1 MGRDKN
7 RKVYK
12 VITSYNI
19 MEIIKNAIR
28 VGNSAGVLLPRGW
41 LGSQVK
47 VILEPL
53 NIEKEVIEILMQE
66 KILEDALGVYITGS
80 YARNEQSIESDVD
93 ILVVTNNT
101 SRKIKRGKY
110 EILCLTKKEI
120 ENQIE
125 RNILPVLPM
134 LKEARA
140 IINKELIQQYLSN
153 EINLRNLKYHIIT
166 TKSAMNIVEKD
177 IKFSREMKE
186 NASDA
191 DAYSLI
197 LRLRTLYIIDCLRKG
212 KNWSKK
218 DFLKLIKNIS
228 GSLIAYERYIISK
241 NKNTLENKL
250 PVEEAEKLL
259 NYINK
264 KIREVEKWLRGKR
277 G

>member
-1 MGRDKN
+1 
-7 RKVYK
+7 
-12 VITSYNI
+12 

-228 GSLIAYERYIISK
+228 GSLIAYERYISSK